1 MGLRY
6 GVPARSKHRPS
17 HADQANLPLKI
28 GALPGALPGA
38 FGAEQV
44 SHSRI
49 GHERALPHC
58 LHMAPSPP
66 GFRSTPAHLRP
77 RGGSGAP
84 LGGVLRPLH
93 QHPVRLLEVHRD
105 HHARDCSGKPGGHG
119 WSDPPHTVAVCKYF
133 CRPNI
138 FFKPKIG
145 APGNTARV
153 RVRFLWRFRVPLIS
167 VLAVAKLYP

>member
-49 GHERALPHC
+49 GHERALPRRLHVAPPPPASVVPLRTYVPEAVPGPRWGAFCGHFTSTQSDC
-58 LHMAPSPP
+58 LKSTATTTPGTVRESPV
-66 GFRSTPAHLRP
+66 GM
-77 RGGSGAP
+77 GG
-84 LGGVLRPLH
+84 RT
-93 QHPVRLLEVHRD
+93 
-105 HHARDCSGKPGGHG
+105 
-119 WSDPPHTVAVCKYF
+119 PHTQWQSA
-133 CRPNI
+133 NI
-138 FFKPKIG
+138 FADRTFFLNPKSEPLEIR
-145 APGNTARV
+145 PG
-153 RVRFLWRFRVPLIS
+153 
-167 VLAVAKLYP
+167 